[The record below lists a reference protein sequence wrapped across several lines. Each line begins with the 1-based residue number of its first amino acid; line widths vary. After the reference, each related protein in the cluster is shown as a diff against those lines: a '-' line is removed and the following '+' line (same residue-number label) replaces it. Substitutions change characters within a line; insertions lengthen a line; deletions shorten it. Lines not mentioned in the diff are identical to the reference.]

1 MDTQT
6 DFQKHLNS
14 CGRCRRN
21 PNNMCPTGERLFL
34 HQVVQ
39 DLIKE
44 KNEVDYSYCDDCDF
58 VNNPK
63 CNKCLG
69 V

>member
-1 MDTQT
+1 MDIQT

-14 CGRCRRN
+14 CHRCRNN
-21 PNNMCPTGERLFL
+21 PNNMCSTGERLFL
-34 HQVVQ
+34 HQIVQ
-39 DLIKE
+39 DLIRE
-44 KNEVDYSYCDDCDF
+44 QNEIDYSYCDDCDF

-63 CNKCLG
+63 CGLCLG